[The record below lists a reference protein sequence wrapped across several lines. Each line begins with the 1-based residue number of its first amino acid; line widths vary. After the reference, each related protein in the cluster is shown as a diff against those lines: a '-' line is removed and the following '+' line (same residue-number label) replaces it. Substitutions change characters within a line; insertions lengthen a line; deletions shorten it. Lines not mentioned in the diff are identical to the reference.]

1 MSPTPTSATPR
12 RRRIS
17 GGTLLAWLF
26 VFGLLGGML
35 FMPSRQST
43 GTQWDQEAA
52 VAASLAVVTDDPV
65 PPQDAYSLAVHKKR
79 RRTELKP
86 VAAEYAHGSVQQ
98 AQHLVLIAL
107 SATPAAR
114 IARAPTPPSGSLAP
128 TSDTPQ
134 LRLRPGQAPPA
145 V

>member
-35 FMPSRQST
+35 LMPFRQST
-43 GTQWDQEAA
+43 GTQSGQQLA
-52 VAASLAVVTDDPV
+52 VAASLAAVSDDPV
-65 PPQDAYSLAVHKKR
+65 PPQDARHLTVHKKR
-79 RRTELKP
+79 RRTERER
-86 VAAEYAHGSVQQ
+86 VAAEYAHASAKS
-98 AQHLVLIAL
+98 AQYLSLAAL
-107 SATPAAR
+107 PATPAVQT
-114 IARAPTPPSGSLAP
+114 ARAPTPRSGSSAAA
-128 TSDTPQ
+128 SDTPQ
-134 LRLRPGQAPPA
+134 LRLRPGQAPPT